1 MKFKIIALGNDFE
14 KSNRVSHLCQQ
25 ISEDELGFQTL
36 GTQFN
41 WEIMKDTYTD
51 TAKAKLQEY
60 VEAKTILERP
70 FSIQEVTRTNP
81 TTGDIVKKL
90 IAGA

>member
-1 MKFKIIALGNDFE
+1 MKFRIIALGKDFSE
-14 KSNRVSHLCQQ
+14 SNRVSHLCQQ
-25 ISEDELGFQTL
+25 IAEDELGFQTL

-51 TAKAKLQEY
+51 AARTKLQEF
-60 VEAKTILERP
+60 VDSKAILERP
-70 FSIQEVTRTNP
+70 FKIQEVTRTNP
-81 TTGDIVKKL
+81 NTGETVQKL

>member
-25 ISEDELGFQTL
+25 ISEYELGFQTL

-51 TAKAKLQEY
+51 AAKAKLQEF
-60 VEAKTILERP
+60 VDSKVILERP
-70 FSIQEVTRTNP
+70 FRLQEVTRTNP
-81 TTGDIVKKL
+81 NTGDIVKKL

>member
-1 MKFKIIALGNDFE
+1 MKFRIIALGNDFE

-51 TAKAKLQEY
+51 TAKAKLQEC
-60 VEAKTILERP
+60 VDAKTILERP
-70 FSIQEVTRTNP
+70 FRIQEVTRTNP
-81 TTGDIVKKL
+81 NTGETVQKL